1 MKKLFAILAI
11 FCGSFIAFAL
21 EPLIGRTLLPSFGG
35 SAAVWVTCLAS
46 FQLLMVAGY
55 WHADTARRHI
65 KTHIAL
71 LTLASIWCFS
81 VAFTRVKVLGLISSA
96 TPSNSINVLLSVAI
110 LIGVT
115 FILLSSNSTLV
126 STISGGD
133 YRLYA
138 WSNVGSLIGLLIYPF
153 LLEPYVS
160 LSVQWLLAAGGLL
173 FYVVL
178 LFLLLK
184 HGNTTASHLV
194 NSPSCTSTSSSSRSS
209 TLLWLFLSGTSCFLL
224 NAVTAHLTLDVM
236 PMPLVWVL
244 TLALFIISYIIGFSG
259 RCGSRIATVF
269 MFTSLLLGI
278 GLASLNVATIYRSV
292 NFIVILCVSSAF
304 LLAASSFI
312 HSWLYSTRPQEVAL
326 PRYYLAIAIGGA
338 IGGSVASIGFP
349 LVSKSIVE
357 YPVALAGIGILSILW
372 AWRKRWLL
380 RIISTALVIAGCIVY
395 SINSRQ
401 DNRPCVAKE
410 RGFYGVVEVL
420 ESKARTKTGE
430 GVLRE
435 FIHGTT
441 VHGMQALVP
450 GRDRMPTAYYTPN
463 GCGYAILGHPKYRNG
478 EPMRVCLV
486 GLGLG
491 VSYAYAR
498 PGDFYRGYEI
508 SPEALNIATNQNL
521 FTFVSGCPA
530 QHEELLVDGRKGLE
544 REVASGEEPYDV
556 IILDAFSGDSQP
568 YHLSTIE
575 AFALYFSRL
584 RQDGVLCVNISNWH
598 MDLAPFMKSVG
609 DAFDCPLLGL
619 SCGNDYA
626 QLQFATRVA
635 FFCRDPS
642 GLGAPPAGIGMI
654 DFGRIKAMDELPTD
668 EKGSFVSLINW

>member
-1 MKKLFAILAI
+1 MMKKLLAILAI
-11 FCGSFIAFAL
+11 FSGSFIAFAL

-35 SAAVWVTCLAS
+35 SAAVWVTCLAA

-55 WHADTARRHI
+55 WYADTARRHV
-65 KTHIAL
+65 KTHLAL
-71 LTLASIWCFS
+71 LVLAAAWCFW
-81 VAFTRVKVLGLISSA
+81 VAFTRGAILERISFA
-96 TPSNSINVLLSVAI
+96 TPSNSFNVLLSVVI
-110 LIGVT
+110 LIGLS

-126 STISGGD
+126 SIASGGD

-138 WSNVGSLIGLLIYPF
+138 WSNVGSLLGLLAYPF
-153 LLEPYVS
+153 LLEPHVS
-160 LSVQWLLAAGGLL
+160 LTAQWSLAAGGMI
-173 FYVVL
+173 FYAAL
-178 LFLLLK
+178 LFLLL
-184 HGNTTASHLV
+184 GGSRLSAPRQAE
-194 NSPSCTSTSSSSRSS
+194 PSSATTSSFSASPLAW
-209 TLLWLFLSGTSCFLL
+209 LLLSGASCFLL

-244 TLALFIISYIIGFSG
+244 TLALFILSYVIGFSG
-259 RCGSRIATVF
+259 RCGPRITSAF
-269 MFTSLLLGI
+269 MFATLLLGV

-292 NFIVILCVSSAF
+292 NFIVILSICSAF
-304 LLAASSFI
+304 LLTACSFV
-312 HSWLYSTRPQEVAL
+312 HSWLYAARPREAAL
-326 PRYYLAIAIGGA
+326 PRYYLALAIGGA
-338 IGGSVASIGFP
+338 VGGTVASIGFP
-349 LVSKSIVE
+349 LASKSILE
-357 YPVALAGIGILSILW
+357 YPVALAGIGLLSITW
-372 AWRKRWLL
+372 AL
-380 RIISTALVIAGCIVY
+380 RHGWAIRIAATILVVAGCVVY
-395 SINSRQ
+395 SVNSRQ
-401 DNRPCVAKE
+401 DKRPCVAKE

-420 ESKARTKTGE
+420 ESKARTQAGE

-450 GRDRMPTAYYTPN
+450 GRERMPTAYYTLN
-463 GCGYAILGHPKYRNG
+463 GCGYAILGHPKYRSG

-508 SPEALNIATNQNL
+508 SPEALNMATNRNL

-530 QHEELLVDGRKGLE
+530 RHEEVLADGRKGLE
-544 REVASGEEPYDV
+544 REAASGEEPYDV

-568 YHLSTIE
+568 YHLSTRE

-584 RQDGVLCVNISNWH
+584 RPDGVLCVNISNWH

-609 DAFDCPLLGL
+609 DAFGCPLLGF
-619 SCGNDYA
+619 SCGDDYA

-642 GLGAPPAGIGMI
+642 GLGAPPRGVRMI
-654 DFGRIKAMDELPTD
+654 DFGRVKAMDELPTD
-668 EKGSFVSLINW
+668 EKGSFISLVNW

>member
-1 MKKLFAILAI
+1 MKKLLAILAI

-55 WHADTARRHI
+55 WYADTARRHI
-65 KTHIAL
+65 KTH
-71 LTLASIWCFS
+71 LTLLALASAWCLA
-81 VAFTRVKVLGLISSA
+81 VAFTRGKVLDLISTT
-96 TPSNSINVLLSVAI
+96 TPSNSINVLISVVVM
-110 LIGVT
+110 IGVS

-126 STISGGD
+126 STVSGGD

-138 WSNVGSLIGLLIYPF
+138 WSNLGSLLGLLAYPF
-153 LLEPYVS
+153 LFEPRVS
-160 LSVQWLLAAGGLL
+160 LTAQWSLAAGCILL
-173 FYVVL
+173 YAIL
-178 LFLLLK
+178 LSLLLK
-184 HGNTTASHLV
+184 GSGVSTTQQAARS
-194 NSPSCTSTSSSSRSS
+194 STTSTSSFSSP
-209 TLLWLFLSGTSCFLL
+209 LYWFLLSGISCFLL
-224 NAVTAHLTLDVM
+224 NAITAHLTLDVM
-236 PMPLVWVL
+236 PMPFVWVL
-244 TLALFIISYIIGFSG
+244 TLALFIVSYIIGFSG
-259 RCGSRIATVF
+259 RSGMRLTAVF
-269 MFTSLLLGI
+269 MFATLILGI
-278 GLASLNVATIYRSV
+278 GLASLNVAKIYRSV
-292 NFIVILCVSSAF
+292 NFIVILSVCSAF
-304 LLAASSFI
+304 LLTACSFI
-312 HSWLYSTRPQEVAL
+312 HSWLYATRPQESAL

-338 IGGSVASIGFP
+338 VGGAVASIGFP
-349 LVSKSIVE
+349 LASKSIVE
-357 YPVALAGIGILSILW
+357 YPIALAATGVLSIIW
-372 AWRKRWLL
+372 ALQKGWML
-380 RIISTALVIAGCIVY
+380 RISAIVLVVAGCIVY
-395 SINSRQ
+395 SVNSHQ
-401 DNRPCVAKE
+401 DKRPSVAKE

-420 ESKARTKTGE
+420 ESKARVKAGE

-463 GCGYAILGHPKYRNG
+463 GCGYAILAHPKYCSG

-498 PGDFYRGYEI
+498 PGDYYRGYEI

-530 QHEELLVDGRKGLE
+530 KHEELLMDGRKGLE
-544 REVASGEEPYDV
+544 GEVASGEEPYDV